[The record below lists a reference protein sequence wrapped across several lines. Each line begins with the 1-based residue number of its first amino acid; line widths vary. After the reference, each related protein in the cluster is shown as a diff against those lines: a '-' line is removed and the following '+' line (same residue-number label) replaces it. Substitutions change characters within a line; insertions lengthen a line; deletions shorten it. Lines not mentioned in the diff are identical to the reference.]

1 MGRGFVANAPNCVAA
16 VRKQPRA
23 RSQHNVEN
31 VARRLR
37 VLNINA
43 WMAVL
48 VCGGYGIVGVFAG
61 AGMSR
66 PQLVDILAAL
76 IFAMV
81 PLLHRFGELV
91 APLTFVCASYV
102 SIFVISWNVGTGTGL

>member
-1 MGRGFVANAPNCVAA
+1 

-23 RSQHNVEN
+23 RSQHYVESA
-31 VARRLR
+31 ARRLR

-48 VCGGYGIVGVFAG
+48 VCGGYGIMGVAG

-66 PQLVDILAAL
+66 P
-76 IFAMV
+76 
-81 PLLHRFGELV
+81 
-91 APLTFVCASYV
+91 
-102 SIFVISWNVGTGTGL
+102 